1 MTLKHNYCK
10 TVYDIEANHFL
21 RNQRCPNKECNSKK
35 QSIAYMKPIDQLK
48 NELFSCIGNE
58 YLIIGDYKG
67 TNRNTIFYHTVCKN
81 TFLKTPHNF
90 FCWSKMSP
98 LCYTNY
104 W

>member
-1 MTLKHNYCK
+1 
-10 TVYDIEANHFL
+10 
-21 RNQRCPNKECNSKK
+21 
-35 QSIAYMKPIDQLK
+35 MKPIDQLK

-90 FCWSKMSP
+90 FLLVKDVP
-98 LCYTNY
+98 IVLHQLLVKKEYLIILKVIK
-104 W
+104 